1 MIPAVRIPVLLLR
14 RFVLALAISFVS
26 LAPALANPLLL
37 VDRETLQVLYA
48 EDAGQPWHP
57 ASLTKL
63 MTAYVAF
70 EEIAKGTVTLDTP
83 VTLSKYALTMAPSR
97 SGLKVDTSVS
107 LEDALYILIVKSA
120 NDMAVAIAETIGGNE
135 AGFVTKMNDAAQ
147 RMGLTA
153 THYVNP
159 HGLHDDRQVTSAR
172 DLAVLSLYIEQSFP
186 QYMPMFRTSTV
197 TIAGMKLESQ
207 NSLLTS
213 FAGAIGMKTGYVCA
227 SGLNMVADVDRNGR
241 RLMAVVLGGSSGRD
255 RNERAAELLLKG
267 LSGSATPTGQSILN
281 VANAVGTAPIDMRPN
296 ICGKSAVAY
305 VKAQEAAFPMGLKG
319 QPSYLTDQ
327 IAAVNHVATDLGRVR
342 TGIVLPRPR
351 PSHIASIPSQAMTA
365 TPVADTTL
373 EASLRPGL
381 DLASNPNIPYPRP
394 RPASR

>member
-1 MIPAVRIPVLLLR
+1 MLLLR
-14 RFVLALAISFVS
+14 RFAIALVLSFAS
-26 LAPALANPLLL
+26 LVPALATPLLL
-37 VDRETLQVLYA
+37 VDRDTLQVLYA

-83 VTLSKYALTMAPSR
+83 VTLSKYALSQAPSR

-135 AGFVTKMNDAAQ
+135 SSFVAKMNDVAQ

-153 THYVNP
+153 THFVNP
-159 HGLHDDRQVTSAR
+159 NGLHDPRQVMSAR

-186 QYMPMFRTSTV
+186 QYMQMFRTSV
-197 TIAGMKLESQ
+197 VRINGQKLESQ
-207 NSLLTS
+207 NEILTT

-227 SGLNMVADVDRNGR
+227 SGLNLVADVDRNGR

-267 LSGSATPTGQSILN
+267 LSGSASGTGQNIL
-281 VANAVGTAPIDMRPN
+281 ALPNAVGAAPVDMRAN
-296 ICGKSAVAY
+296 ICGKGAAEY

-319 QPSYLTDQ
+319 QPSYLTDT
-327 IAAVNHVATDLGRVR
+327 IAAVEHVATDLGRTR
-342 TGIVLPRPR
+342 TGIALPRPR
-351 PSHIASIPSQAMTA
+351 PAHVAAFPVQDVAVNTA
-365 TPVADTTL
+365 AEP
-373 EASLRPGL
+373 SLRPGL
-381 DLASNPNIPYPRP
+381 DLASNPGIPYPRP
-394 RPASR
+394 RPVFR

>member
-1 MIPAVRIPVLLLR
+1 MLLR
-14 RFVLALAISFVS
+14 RLAFALVLSFAS
-26 LAPALANPLLL
+26 LVPAFATPLLL
-37 VDRETLQVLYA
+37 VDRDTLQVLYA

-83 VTLSKYALTMAPSR
+83 VTLSKYALSQAPSR
-97 SGLKVDTSVS
+97 SGLKVDTAVS

-135 AGFVTKMNDAAQ
+135 ANFVAKMNDVAH

-153 THYVNP
+153 THFVNSN
-159 HGLHDDRQVTSAR
+159 GLHDPRQVTSAR
-172 DLAVLSLYIEQSFP
+172 DLAILSLYIEQSFP
-186 QYMPMFRTSTV
+186 QYMPMFRTSV
-197 TIAGMKLESQ
+197 VRINGMKLESQ
-207 NSLLTS
+207 NELLKS

-227 SGLNMVADVDRNGR
+227 SGLNVVADVDRNGR

-267 LSGSATPTGQSILN
+267 LSGSATPTGQTVLTLT
-281 VANAVGTAPIDMRPN
+281 NAVGAAPVDMRPN
-296 ICGKSAVAY
+296 ICGKEAATY
-305 VKAQEAAFPMGLKG
+305 VKAQEAAFPMGLKD
-319 QPSYLTDQ
+319 QPSYLNDT
-327 IAAVNHVATDLGRVR
+327 IAAVEHVATDLGRIR
-342 TGIVLPRPR
+342 TGIALPRPR
-351 PSHIASIPSQAMTA
+351 PPHVTA
-365 TPVADTTL
+365 FPVQDVAANTAV

-381 DLASNPNIPYPRP
+381 DLTANPAIPYPRP
-394 RPASR
+394 RPVFR

>member
-1 MIPAVRIPVLLLR
+1 MLLR
-14 RFVLALAISFVS
+14 RLAIALVLSFAS
-26 LAPALANPLLL
+26 LVPAFATPLLL
-37 VDRETLQVLYA
+37 VDRDTLQVLYA

-83 VTLSKYALTMAPSR
+83 VTLSKYALSQAPSR
-97 SGLKVDTSVS
+97 SGLKVDTAVS

-135 AGFVTKMNDAAQ
+135 ANFVAKMNDVAQ

-153 THYVNP
+153 TRFVNSN
-159 HGLHDDRQVTSAR
+159 GLHDPRQVTSAR
-172 DLAVLSLYIEQSFP
+172 DLAILSLYIEQSFP
-186 QYMPMFRTSTV
+186 QYMPMFRTSV
-197 TIAGMKLESQ
+197 VRINGMKLESQ
-207 NSLLTS
+207 NELLKS

-227 SGLNMVADVDRNGR
+227 SGLNVVADVDRNGR

-267 LSGSATPTGQSILN
+267 LSGSATPTGQTVLTLT
-281 VANAVGTAPIDMRPN
+281 NAVGAAPVDMRPN
-296 ICGKSAVAY
+296 ICGKEAATY
-305 VKAQEAAFPMGLKG
+305 VKAQEAAFPMGLKD
-319 QPSYLTDQ
+319 QPSYLNDT
-327 IAAVNHVATDLGRVR
+327 IAAVEHVATDLGRIR
-342 TGIVLPRPR
+342 TGIALPRPR
-351 PSHIASIPSQAMTA
+351 PPHVTA
-365 TPVADTTL
+365 FPVQDVAANTAV

-381 DLASNPNIPYPRP
+381 DLTANPAIPYPRP
-394 RPASR
+394 RPVFR

>member
-1 MIPAVRIPVLLLR
+1 VPFLR
-14 RFVLALAISFVS
+14 RFVLAVAVSLLS
-26 LAPALANPLLL
+26 LAPAMANPILLI
-37 VDRETLQVLYA
+37 DRDTLQVLHA

-83 VTLSKYALTMAPSR
+83 VTLSKYALTQAPSR

-107 LEDALYILIVKSA
+107 LKDALYILIVKSA

-135 AGFVTKMNDAAQ
+135 ASFVAKMNDVAQ

-153 THYVNP
+153 THFVNP
-159 HGLHDDRQVTSAR
+159 HGLHDPRQVTTAR

-186 QYMPMFRTSTV
+186 QYMQMFRTSKVKIGKLT
-197 TIAGMKLESQ
+197 LESQ
-207 NSLLTS
+207 NNLLTT
-213 FAGAIGMKTGYVCA
+213 FAGATGMKTGYVCA
-227 SGLNMVADVDRNGR
+227 SGLNVVANVDRNGR

-267 LSGSATPTGQSILN
+267 LSGSAQPTGQTLLGL
-281 VANAVGTAPIDMRPN
+281 ANNAGVPPVDMRAN
-296 ICGKSAVAY
+296 ICGKGAAEY

-319 QPSYLTDQ
+319 QPSYLTDK
-327 IAAVNHVATDLGRVR
+327 IAAVEYSAVDLGRIR
-342 TGIVLPRPR
+342 TGIALPRPR
-351 PSHIASIPSQAMTA
+351 PSHVPLFPNEAVAVNTTTDASLD
-365 TPVADTTL
+365 V
-373 EASLRPGL
+373 SLRPALNSPVGN
-381 DLASNPNIPYPRP
+381 SNAPFPRP
-394 RPASR
+394 RPVFR

>member
-1 MIPAVRIPVLLLR
+1 MLFLR
-14 RFVLALAISFVS
+14 RFAIALVASVLS

-37 VDRETLQVLYA
+37 VDRDNLQVLYA

-70 EEIAKGTVTLDTP
+70 EEIAKGTVTLETP
-83 VTLSKYALTMAPSR
+83 VTLSKYAMTQAPSR

-135 AGFVTKMNDAAQ
+135 AAFVAKMNDVAA

-153 THYVNP
+153 THFVNP
-159 HGLHDDRQVTSAR
+159 NGLHDPRQVTTAR
-172 DLAVLSLYIEQSFP
+172 DLAILSLYIEQSFP
-186 QYMPMFRTSTV
+186 QYMQMFRTSV
-197 TIAGMKLESQ
+197 VRINGQKLESQ

-213 FAGAIGMKTGYVCA
+213 FAGSIGMKTGYVCA
-227 SGLNMVADVDRNGR
+227 SGLNVVVDVDRNGR

-267 LSGSATPTGQSILN
+267 LSGSASGTGQN
-281 VANAVGTAPIDMRPN
+281 VLSLTNAVGAAPVDMRPN
-296 ICGKSAVAY
+296 ICGKDAAAY
-305 VKAQEAAFPMGLKG
+305 VKAQEAAFPMGLKD
-319 QPSYLTDQ
+319 QPSYLTDE
-327 IAAVNHVATDLGRVR
+327 IAAVEHVATDLGRVR

-351 PSHIASIPSQAMTA
+351 PAHIPAFPSQAVAENTA
-365 TPVADTTL
+365 VVDST
-373 EASLRPGL
+373 LRPGL
-381 DLASNPNIPYPRP
+381 DLATNPGIPYPRP
-394 RPASR
+394 RPISR

>member
-1 MIPAVRIPVLLLR
+1 MLLLR
-14 RFVLALAISFVS
+14 RIALALVLS
-26 LAPALANPLLL
+26 LASLVPAFATPLLL
-37 VDRETLQVLYA
+37 IDRDTLQVLYA

-83 VTLSKYALTMAPSR
+83 VTLSKYALSQAPSR

-135 AGFVTKMNDAAQ
+135 ASFVAKMNDVAQ

-153 THYVNP
+153 THFVNP
-159 HGLHDDRQVTSAR
+159 NGLHDPRQVMSAR

-186 QYMPMFRTSTV
+186 QYMQMFRTSV
-197 TIAGMKLESQ
+197 VRINGQKLESQ
-207 NSLLTS
+207 NEILTT

-227 SGLNMVADVDRNGR
+227 SGLNLVADVDRNGR

-267 LSGSATPTGQSILN
+267 LSGSASGTGQNIL
-281 VANAVGTAPIDMRPN
+281 ALPNAVGAAPVDMRPN
-296 ICGKSAVAY
+296 ICGKSAAEY

-319 QPSYLTDQ
+319 QPSFLTDT
-327 IAAVNHVATDLGRVR
+327 IAAVEHVATDLGRVR

-351 PSHIASIPSQAMTA
+351 PAH
-365 TPVADTTL
+365 VAAFPIVQDVAANT

-381 DLASNPNIPYPRP
+381 DLTTNSGIPYPRP
-394 RPASR
+394 RPVFR

>member
-120 NDMAVAIAETIGGNE
+120 NDMAVAIAETLGGNE

-351 PSHIASIPSQAMTA
+351 PAHIASIPSQAMTA
-365 TPVADTTL
+365 MPVADTTL

>member
-1 MIPAVRIPVLLLR
+1 MRFPVLLLR
-14 RFVLALAISFVS
+14 RFVLALALGVLS
-26 LAPALANPLLL
+26 LAPALANPMLL
-37 VDRETLQVLYA
+37 VDRDNLQVLYA
-48 EDAGQPWHP
+48 QEAGQPWHP

-97 SGLKVDTSVS
+97 SGLKVGTAVS

-135 AGFVTKMNDAAQ
+135 ANFVAKMNDVAN

-159 HGLHDDRQVTSAR
+159 HGLHDPRQVTSAR
-172 DLAVLSLYIEQSFP
+172 DLAVLALYIEQSFP
-186 QYMPMFRTSTV
+186 QYMPMFRTSV
-197 TIAGMKLESQ
+197 VRIGNLKLESQ
-207 NSLLTS
+207 NDLLKT
-213 FAGAIGMKTGYVCA
+213 FFGAIGMKTGFVCA
-227 SGLNMVADVDRNGR
+227 SGLNLVADVDRNGR
-241 RLMAVVLGGSSGRD
+241 RLLAVVLGGSSGRD
-255 RNERAAELLLKG
+255 RNERAAELMLKG
-267 LSGSATPTGQSILN
+267 LSGSATPTGQSILT
-281 VANAVGTAPIDMRPN
+281 VTNALGAPPVDMRTN
-296 ICGKSAVAY
+296 ICGKDAATY
-305 VKAQEAAFPMGLKG
+305 VKAQEAAFPMGMKG

-327 IAAVNHVATDLGRVR
+327 IAALEHVATDLGRIR

-351 PSHIASIPSQAMTA
+351 PAHVPVFPSEALVSSTTAPAASIDGA
-365 TPVADTTL
+365 
-373 EASLRPGL
+373 LRPSL
-381 DLASNPNIPYPRP
+381 ELAASPGVPYPRP

>member
-342 TGIVLPRPR
+342 TGIILPRPR
-351 PSHIASIPSQAMTA
+351 PAHIASIPSQAMTA